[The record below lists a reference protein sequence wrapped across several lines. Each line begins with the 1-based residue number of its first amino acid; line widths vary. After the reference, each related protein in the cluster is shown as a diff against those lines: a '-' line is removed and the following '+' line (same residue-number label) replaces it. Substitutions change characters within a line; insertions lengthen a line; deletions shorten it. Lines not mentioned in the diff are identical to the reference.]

1 MKSLA
6 VLKRVLLATAGV
18 IAISSFARPA
28 VAAPFYFYTI
38 TAPPN
43 WGLGNP
49 QPLRSWSA
57 FTALNGSVA
66 TTPFRAE
73 NFVSLSLLGNPINY
87 FAYDTF
93 LGESVGIIGADVSV
107 PTAQWLNPAVYTWVG
122 GPAGGG
128 GRAFFNSFN
137 PFTGTFYANEL
148 IVLDPPSCD
157 VLCELNLLLEAD
169 LGSTSGPLTPTVVS
183 LDANGNPMGITIPND
198 DEDDSVAPDPNGTD
212 FFRFGRTAQVVT
224 PEPPSATYMLLGI
237 AAGGG
242 FFFRRLRLQAAAH
255 RLTRAPV
262 HRRM

>member
-28 VAAPFYFYTI
+28 VAAPFYYYTI
-38 TAPPN
+38 TAAPN

-73 NFVSLSLLGNPINY
+73 NYVSLSLLGNPINY
-87 FAYDTF
+87 YAYDTF
-93 LGESVGIIGADVSV
+93 LGESRGIIGADVSV
-107 PTAQWLNPAVYTWVG
+107 PTAQWVNPVVYTWVG

-128 GRAFFNSFN
+128 GLAFFNSFN

-148 IVLDPPSCD
+148 IVLDPISCD
-157 VLCELNLLLEAD
+157 AACELTALEAD
-169 LGSTSGPLTPTVVS
+169 LGSTSGTLTPSTVT
-183 LDANGNPMGITIPND
+183 LDANGDPMGITIPGD
-198 DEDDSVAPDPNGTD
+198 DEDNSVAPDPNGTN
-212 FFRFGRTAQVVT
+212 FFASGAVTVT
-224 PEPPSATYMLLGI
+224 PEAPSATYMLLGL

-242 FFFRRLRLQAAAH
+242 VFFRRGRSLLPNA
-255 RLTRAPV
+255 
-262 HRRM
+262 